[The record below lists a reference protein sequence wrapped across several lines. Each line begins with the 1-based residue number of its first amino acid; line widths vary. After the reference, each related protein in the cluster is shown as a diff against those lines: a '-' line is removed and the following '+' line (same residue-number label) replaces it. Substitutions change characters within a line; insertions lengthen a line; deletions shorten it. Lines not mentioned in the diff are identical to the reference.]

1 MNSLTVCFSG
11 RTPQLTKT
19 IFACAH
25 AGAAAAARIAVRGRD
40 GGAYC
45 GAGSFLWTPA
55 VQGLSLLL
63 LNAAATRSHEAMLVG
78 SGKSPALSLSYAI
91 SKEPQW
97 LGDVFGYD
105 ANGRCFAK
113 RLFKRTNS
121 EGKRPGPIIVALN
134 ERLLP
139 ATSIE
144 VIYEGR
150 QISDPGYLLSIAS
163 AIEEQ
168 IQPCAIAA

>member
-1 MNSLTVCFSG
+1 MNSLTICFAG

-19 IFACAH
+19 VFAHAL
-25 AGAAAAARIAVRGRD
+25 AGAAAARMAVRGRD

-63 LNAAATRSHEAMLVG
+63 LNAAATRSEAMLIG
-78 SGKSPALSLSYAI
+78 AGKSPALSLSYAI

-97 LGDVFGYD
+97 IGDVFGYD
-105 ANGRCFAK
+105 SSGRCLAK

-134 ERLLP
+134 EKLLP
-139 ATSIE
+139 SSAIE

-150 QISDPGYLLSIAS
+150 RITDPGYLLSLAA
-163 AIEEQ
+163 AIEEEVQ
-168 IQPCAIAA
+168 ICPLAA